1 MKKLFS
7 QYYLP
12 TSDEYA
18 SHWKEAIF
26 VFDANVPYTAP
37 TKEDP
42 PFKNSAY
49 NYAIPG

>member
-1 MKKLFS
+1 LVKLR
-7 QYYLP
+7 
-12 TSDEYA
+12 DERNNLI
-18 SHWKEAIF
+18 EF